1 MYDKKHEKWK
11 APIIYVCIALFTAMV
26 LCAACVLASFFPESL
41 LFIVLFAILT
51 LALFFAGTVIIV
63 NHIYKKRYSIG
74 PRSPVLGT
82 IMYDKINS
90 LNEPALICD
99 TLGKILWYNK
109 FAQASSGQ
117 RSPILGSYI
126 TNLFEVNL
134 SDEVSYQETVVAERN
149 YSVEKT
155 KIKNGDKT
163 YFLLVLRDITK
174 SVTLEKYIRDN
185 DKVVAYIVVD
195 NLDELM
201 QFEQER
207 YRGAAASIETLLRE
221 WASSVNGIIKEYE
234 RDKYIFI
241 FNMEDLDKFKDDE
254 FDILE
259 KVREIRVGNGN
270 LPVTISIGAACIRGT
285 LAEKEK
291 AAHTALDMALQRG
304 GDQAVIKINDDTE
317 FYGGRTNAT
326 HKRTKVRAR
335 VMANELINYIAKSS
349 NVIVMAHRFPDYD
362 AFGASVGIARLAMFC
377 GVKCNV
383 VTNFKDTN
391 VIRCMRFFEND
402 ENYKGVF
409 VDSAKGIDLIKSE
422 TLLIIVD
429 VNNQAM
435 FESSDIARNV
445 QDIVII
451 DHHRKTAEFEKEP
464 LISYIESSS
473 SSASELVSEML
484 EQVLPESTLKRN
496 EANMLLAGI
505 SLDTNQ
511 FTKGTGTKTY
521 AAAMYLRDN
530 GASYEQIQD
539 LFKSSLREYR
549 QEALYGEKIE
559 LYRNCMAIALNPFGV
574 DQADRILAA
583 KVADNLLMVE
593 GVAASFALVLVGNVV
608 HISARSNGTINVQL
622 ILEELSGGGRYDAAG
637 AQVKDENIGAVL
649 LKLKKA
655 IDNYIDPEETK

>member
-1 MYDKKHEKWK
+1 M
-11 APIIYVCIALFTAMV
+11 M
-26 LCAACVLASFFPESL
+26 
-41 LFIVLFAILT
+41 
-51 LALFFAGTVIIV
+51 
-63 NHIYKKRYSIG
+63 
-74 PRSPVLGT
+74 
-82 IMYDKINS
+82 
-90 LNEPALICD
+90 
-99 TLGKILWYNK
+99 
-109 FAQASSGQ
+109 
-117 RSPILGSYI
+117 
-126 TNLFEVNL
+126 
-134 SDEVSYQETVVAERN
+134 
-149 YSVEKT
+149 
-155 KIKNGDKT
+155 
-163 YFLLVLRDITK
+163 
-174 SVTLEKYIRDN
+174 DN
-185 DKVVAYIVVD
+185 
-195 NLDELM
+195 
-201 QFEQER
+201 
-207 YRGAAASIETLLRE
+207 
-221 WASSVNGIIKEYE
+221 EYE
-234 RDKYIFI
+234 
-241 FNMEDLDKFKDDE
+241 
-254 FDILE
+254 
-259 KVREIRVGNGN
+259 N
-270 LPVTISIGAACIRGT
+270 LIEQFA
-285 LAEKEK
+285 
-291 AAHTALDMALQRG
+291 
-304 GDQAVIKINDDTE
+304 
-317 FYGGRTNAT
+317 
-326 HKRTKVRAR
+326 
-335 VMANELINYIAKSS
+335 
-349 NVIVMAHRFPDYD
+349 
-362 AFGASVGIARLAMFC
+362 
-377 GVKCNV
+377 
-383 VTNFKDTN
+383 
-391 VIRCMRFFEND
+391 ND

>member
-11 APIIYVCIALFTAMV
+11 APIIYVCIAFFTAIV
-26 LCAACVLASFFPESL
+26 LLVACLLASLYPASML
-41 LFIVLFAILT
+41 IIALFALLT
-51 LALFFAGTVIIV
+51 LALLFAGTIIIV
-63 NHIYKKRYSIG
+63 NQIYKKRYAVG
-74 PRSPVLGT
+74 PRGPVLGT
-82 IMYDKINS
+82 IMYDKIYS

-117 RSPILGSYI
+117 RSPILGSYV
-126 TNLFEVNL
+126 TNIFEVNL
-134 SDEVSYQETVVAERN
+134 SEEVNHQETVVAERN
-149 YSVEKT
+149 YSIEKT
-155 KIKNGDKT
+155 KIKSGDKT

-174 SVTLEKYIRDN
+174 PVTLEKYIRDT

-195 NLDELM
+195 NLEELM

-207 YRGAAASIETLLRE
+207 YRGAAAKIESLIRE
-221 WASSVNGIIKEYE
+221 WAASVGGIVKEYE
-234 RDKYIFI
+234 RDKFIFV
-241 FNMEDLDKFKDDE
+241 FNMEDLDKFKEEE

-259 KVREIRVGNGN
+259 KVRDIRVGNGN
-270 LPVTISIGAACIRGT
+270 LPVTISIGVACIKGT
-285 LAEKEK
+285 LADKER
-291 AAHTALDMALQRG
+291 AAHNALDMALQRG
-304 GDQAVIKINDDTE
+304 GDQAVVKINDDTE

-335 VMANELINYIAKSS
+335 VVANELINYIAKSS
-349 NVIVMAHRFPDYD
+349 NVIIMAHRFPDYD

-377 GVKCNV
+377 GVKCNI
-383 VTNFKDTN
+383 VTNSKDSN
-391 VIRCMRFFEND
+391 IVRCMKFFEND
-402 ENYKGVF
+402 ESYKGIF
-409 VDSAKGIDLIKSE
+409 VDSAKGLDLVQTE

-435 FESSDIARNV
+435 FESSDIARSV
-445 QDIVII
+445 QSIVII

-484 EQVLPESTLKRN
+484 EQVLPDSTLKTN

-539 LFKSSLREYR
+539 LFKSSLREYK

-574 DQADRILAA
+574 DQSDRILAA

-608 HISARSNGTINVQL
+608 HISARSNGSINVQL